1 MTPRERILTALA
13 LKQPDKVPFADYI
26 DDDFK
31 ESIVGHPVSNEA
43 DFAKEIGMDAI
54 YFAEYMTPVFC
65 KDEHGNE
72 PMSGLKSG
80 SDGGGVHFLGEGLI
94 RTEDDLAKIQLPNP
108 NDDSFYD
115 LANRFVDRY
124 SNDELAIYAYI
135 RPFGLFN
142 VMFSMPMMDFSM
154 ALYDNRPLVEKMMD
168 IFIEWNCIVIERLQR
183 VGGIDFFMTPN
194 DMAFKTAPFVS
205 PSIFREFFLPRMQ
218 VAANAIKLPWAFHSD
233 GNLNLVMDD
242 LLTLGMNAIN
252 PIEPPCMDLK
262 EAKDKWGDKVCLW
275 GNVDL
280 HHALTMGTV
289 EEVEAEVIRCMRE
302 GAPGGGYICASSNS
316 ITNYCKVENVR
327 AMINAIK
334 KYGTY
339 TTSPNDL

>member
-1 MTPRERILTALA
+1 MTPRERVLTALA
-13 LKQPDKVPFADYI
+13 LKQPDRVPFADYI

-31 ESIVGHPVSNEA
+31 ETLVGHPVVNEA

-54 YFAEYMTPVFC
+54 YFTEYMTPVFC
-65 KDEHGNE
+65 KDEHGNVPE
-72 PMSGLKSG
+72 FGLQSG

-94 RTEDDLAKIQLPNP
+94 KTDDDLDKIQLPNP
-108 NDDSFYD
+108 NRDAFYD
-115 LANRFVDRY
+115 PANRFVDRY
-124 SNDELAIYAYI
+124 GNDDLAIYAYI

-142 VMFSMPMMDFSM
+142 IMFSMPMMDFSI
-154 ALYDNRPLVEKMMD
+154 ALYHNRSLLEKMMD
-168 IFIEWNCIVIERLQR
+168 IFIEWNFIVIERLQQI
-183 VGGIDFFMTPN
+183 GGIDFFMTPN
-194 DMAFKTAPFVS
+194 DMAFKTGPFVS
-205 PSIFREFFLPRMQ
+205 PVIFREFFLPRMQ
-218 VAANAIKLPWAFHSD
+218 VVADTIKLPWAFHSD
-233 GNLNLVMDD
+233 GDLNLVMDD

-252 PIEPPCMDLK
+252 PIESPGMNLK
-262 EAKDKWGDKVCLW
+262 EAKYNWGDKVCLW

-280 HHALTMGTV
+280 HHALTLGTV
-289 EEVEAEVIRCMRE
+289 EEVETEVTRCMNE

-327 AMINAIK
+327 AMINAIQ